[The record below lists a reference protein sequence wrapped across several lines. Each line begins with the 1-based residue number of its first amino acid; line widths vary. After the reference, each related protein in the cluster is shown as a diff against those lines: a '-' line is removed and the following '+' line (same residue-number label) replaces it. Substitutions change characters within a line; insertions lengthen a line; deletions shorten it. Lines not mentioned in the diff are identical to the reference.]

1 MQESD
6 TPAKDEQPLGALSTG
21 ELVAQLTK
29 QSAELVKKQVDLAQS
44 ELRADVKREITA
56 LAGFGIAGT
65 FALATF
71 ILLLV
76 AAVFALSEE
85 MPGWQA
91 ALVVSGAM
99 LALGAIAAVIGWTKR
114 VKTPLGLTQK
124 TLKEDAQWAKERL
137 T

>member
-1 MQESD
+1 MQKAD
-6 TPAKDEQPLGALSTG
+6 TPTKDEQHLDALSTG
-21 ELVAQLTK
+21 ELVAELTK
-29 QSAELVKKQVDLAQS
+29 QSGELVKKQVDLARS
-44 ELRADVKREITA
+44 ELRADVKREVTA
-56 LAGFGIAGT
+56 LGGFGVAG
-65 FALATF
+65 ACVLATF

-91 ALVVSGAM
+91 ALVMAGAV
-99 LALGAIAAVIGWTKR
+99 LALGAIAAIIGWSKR